1 MALLRRKGDAGMYS
15 EEQQEKANALC
26 DLLAYE
32 PEKLAAALEGVEP
45 EKLPWVW
52 HEGNGYFDVL
62 GSVLAV
68 AAAKNRT
75 AHMTL
80 LLDRGWDVEGGVG
93 PEWMTSRNL
102 GTSPASPLSA
112 AILGGSVEAA
122 RLLLE
127 RGAKSWDCAA
137 VCRTALLLL
146 DWEDGRYV
154 PCIRTAL
161 GLGEDADVRGEL
173 LRRVPPHWILEN
185 CTPEDLR
192 VCLRSRRHDAA
203 DLVRTIQMTGSR
215 SAGNAPFHKLLVL
228 SEEAPEGF
236 RELRERDQLL
246 SAALTVANCMIPAEW
261 NELDLAMLAQWRE
274 LSGSVRD
281 ISAALHFLQTGRPED
296 ARTTLTLLKK
306 GADELIADANAFLF
320 YGEDGNRNNGMILR
334 ALTRMYVPEDC
345 RENFLDRVAS
355 HPDLLLRILRA
366 HLLDRELEHA
376 AVARAVSNTKNIK
389 TRTKLLAE
397 LSELS
402 T

>member
-1 MALLRRKGDAGMYS
+1 MYS
-15 EEQQEKANALC
+15 EEQQAKANALC
-26 DLLAYE
+26 ELLDRE
-32 PEKLAAALEGVEP
+32 PEELAAALEGVEP

-52 HEGNGYFDVL
+52 HKGNGYFDVL
-62 GSVLAV
+62 GSMLAI

-75 AHMTL
+75 VHMTL

-93 PEWMTSRNL
+93 SEWMTSHNL

-127 RGAKSWDCAA
+127 RGAKSWGCAA
-137 VCRTALLLL
+137 VCRTALLLA

-192 VCLRSRRHDAA
+192 VCLRSRRHDVA
-203 DLVRTIQMTGSR
+203 DLVRTIQMTSSH

-236 RELRERDQLL
+236 QELRERDQLL

-281 ISAALHFLQTGRPED
+281 ISPALHFLQWHDDPKD
-296 ARTTLTLLKK
+296 ARRTLGMLRE

-320 YGEDGNRNNGMILR
+320 YGEDGSRNNGLILR

-345 RENFLDRVAS
+345 REKFLDRVAS
-355 HPDLLLRILRA
+355 LPDLLLRILRA
-366 HLLDRELEHA
+366 HLLDRELTAEA
-376 AVARAVSNTKNIK
+376 AARAGVWTVENVKSLKRR
-389 TRTKLLAE
+389 TRLLAE
-397 LSELS
+397 LSELRREG
-402 T
+402 TA